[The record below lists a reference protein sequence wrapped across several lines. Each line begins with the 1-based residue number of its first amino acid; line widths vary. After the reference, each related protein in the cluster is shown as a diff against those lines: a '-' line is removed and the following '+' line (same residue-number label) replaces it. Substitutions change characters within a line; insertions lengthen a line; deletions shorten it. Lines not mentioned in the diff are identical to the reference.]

1 MNAPSDRRP
10 RALTWALVFAT
21 SLLLLAMRPV
31 DAQQAAPAGKQDI
44 RIGLIGI
51 DSSHAGAFTQ
61 LLNDPARADHI
72 PGARVVAAFKGG
84 SPDVEASATRIE
96 KFTAELRDKW
106 KIEFV
111 DSIEELVKRVDAV
124 MVTSVD
130 GRVHLEQARSV
141 LAARKPLFVDK
152 PFTASVRDALEIA
165 RLARENSTPV
175 FSSSSLRFNEEVQAV
190 KRDPRVSQV
199 TGAMTWGPASLEP
212 HHPDLFWYGVHAVEI
227 LYTFMGPGCDRVSRN
242 NTAGADLV
250 SCTWQDGRIGSVR
263 GNRNSA
269 STYGQVVFGP
279 KAIVSVP
286 TPDEVNTA
294 AADKRSSYYGLIAAV
309 VEFFRTGRSPVPL
322 EETIE
327 IMAFME
333 AADVSKAR
341 NGAPVAIAEVMKGR

>member
-1 MNAPSDRRP
+1 MIAARRHWSP
-10 RALTWALVFAT
+10 AVALALVASVIVVT
-21 SLLLLAMRPV
+21 RSI
-31 DAQQAAPAGKQDI
+31 DAQQTSTANSREI
-44 RIGLIGI
+44 RVGLIGI

-61 LLNDPARADHI
+61 LLNDPARPDHV

-96 KFTAELRDKW
+96 KFTAELRDTW

-111 DSIEELVKRVDAV
+111 DSIDELLRRVDAV

-130 GRVHLEQARSV
+130 GRVHLPQSRPV

-152 PFTASVRDALEIA
+152 PFTASVRDAQEIA
-165 RLARENSTPV
+165 RLAREHSTPV

-190 KRDPRVSQV
+190 KNDPRVQQV
-199 TGAMTWGPASLEP
+199 LGALTWGPATLEP
-212 HHPDLFWYGVHAVEI
+212 HHPDLFWYGIHAVEI
-227 LYTFMGPGCDRVSRN
+227 LYTFMGPGCERVVRT
-242 NTAGADLV
+242 NTPGGDLV
-250 SCTWQDGRIGSVR
+250 SCTWRDGRIGTVR
-263 GNRNSA
+263 GNRNTA

-279 KAIVSVP
+279 KAIVSEP
-286 TPDEVNTA
+286 PADTVNATA
-294 AADKRSSYYGLIAAV
+294 AKRSSYYGLIAAV

-322 EETIE
+322 DETIE

-341 NGAPVAIAEVMKGR
+341 NGAPVAIADVMKKEE